1 MGLTNSRKTMTGL
14 LRSRGISVS
23 EARVGTS
30 LRRVDPTHHL
40 HRSRVTRRHLNPVP
54 YHADYFGHKL
64 HIDQNEKLVMFGVTH
79 ICAFDGFSGK
89 IVSFITTPVKNCLE
103 IYRHLYR

>member
-1 MGLTNSRKTMTGL
+1 MLFYYNYNKLGDGCKTITGL

-40 HRSRVTRRHLNPVP
+40 HRSRV
-54 YHADYFGHKL
+54 ADYFGHKL
-64 HIDQNEKLVMFGVTH
+64 HITRTR
-79 ICAFDGFSGK
+79 SY
-89 IVSFITTPVKNCLE
+89 SCLE
-103 IYRHLYR
+103 